1 VLVSIVKVMRNQLL
15 TIAMLVVP
23 ASVYADTRLPPIDQS
38 VVPPSCAAVAAV
50 PGDATIPQPSIT
62 ARIATAN
69 CGAGVRLDALKI
81 SPDDSSLDAMNAAMK
96 PSFDLLDQAA
106 NAGDPA
112 LATVAA
118 TVRSNLYVAMVVRAR
133 DSIPTITMTTVGP
146 ALAAHDQ
153 AHAAL
158 EEKLKP
164 WLAKIAK

>member
-1 VLVSIVKVMRNQLL
+1 VLVRIVRVMRNQLL
-15 TIAMLVVP
+15 TIAMLVIP
-23 ASVYADTRLPPIDQS
+23 ASVNADTRLPPIDQS
-38 VVPPSCAAVAAV
+38 AVPPSCAAVATI
-50 PGDATIPQPSIT
+50 PSDATIPQPSIT

-81 SPDDSSLDAMNAAMK
+81 SPDESSLNAMTAAVK

-112 LATVAA
+112 LSAIAA
-118 TVRSNLYVAMVVRAR
+118 TVRSNLYAAMVVRAR
-133 DSIPTITMTTVGP
+133 NSIPAITMTTVGAP
-146 ALAAHDQ
+146 LAAHDQ

-164 WLAKIAK
+164 WLAQIAK